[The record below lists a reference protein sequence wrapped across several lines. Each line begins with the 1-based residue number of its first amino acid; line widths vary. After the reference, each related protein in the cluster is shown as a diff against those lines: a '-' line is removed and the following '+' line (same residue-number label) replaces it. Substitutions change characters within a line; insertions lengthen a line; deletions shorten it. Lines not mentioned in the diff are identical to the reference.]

1 MDSKCFS
8 DLQNAATNGHIL
20 GHLCVSKQ
28 VSLFEILVLDLMF
41 QFKIL
46 IIIHSL
52 TLLPI
57 LVKFLRVSSRREDS
71 LQS

>member
-8 DLQNAATNGHIL
+8 DLQNAAPNGHIL
-20 GHLCVSKQ
+20 RHLCVSKKG
-28 VSLFEILVLDLMF
+28 SLFEILVLDLKF

-57 LVKFLRVSSRREDS
+57 LVKFLRVSRGREDS
-71 LQS
+71 LRS